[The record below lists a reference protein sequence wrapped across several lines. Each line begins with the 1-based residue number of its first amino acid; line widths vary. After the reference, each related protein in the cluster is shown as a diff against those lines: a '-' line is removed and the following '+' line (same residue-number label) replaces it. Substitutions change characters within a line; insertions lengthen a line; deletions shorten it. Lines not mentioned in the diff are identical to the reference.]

1 MLEVMVKKVNKE
13 EVAVC
18 ASRDVAETFGKL
30 HKEVL
35 YAIEGRTSVTER
47 AGREETKYRGILQ
60 DLIEGGEH
68 YLEKYFI
75 LSEYESRGKKYKEY
89 LMTRDGFT
97 LLVMGFSGEKAMRF
111 KLAYIKQFNNMEK
124 LLKEKFVERQ
134 KGITVRH
141 IVTDMIKQ
149 SKENERTH
157 GHAYSIYT
165 DMIYK
170 ALFGKTAKQFREEF
184 GIGKTDSLR
193 DYFTA
198 EELKAIQSKEM
209 LVSSLIDCGWGYESI
224 KAFVAEN
231 CQNQIEA
238 GN

>member
-18 ASRDVAETFGKL
+18 SSRDVAETFDRP

-35 YAIEGRTSVTER
+35 YAIEGRTAITER
-47 AGREETKYRGILQ
+47 ANGEETKHRGILQ

-68 YLEKYFI
+68 HIENYFI
-75 LSEYESRGKKYKEY
+75 QSEYERRGKKYKEY

-111 KLAYIKQFNNMEK
+111 KFAYIKQFNHMEK

-149 SKENERTH
+149 SQENERMH
-157 GHAYSIYT
+157 GHAYSLYT

-184 GIGKTDSLR
+184 GIGKMDHLR
-193 DYFTA
+193 ECFTA
-198 EELKAIQSKEM
+198 EELKSIQSKEM
-209 LVSSLIDCGWGYESI
+209 LVSSLIDCGWGYASI
-224 KAFVAEN
+224 KAFLDEN
-231 CQNQIEA
+231 CKSQIERK
-238 GN
+238 G

>member
-1 MLEVMVKKVNKE
+1 MLEVIMKRIKKE
-13 EVAVC
+13 ETIVV
-18 ASRDVAETFGKL
+18 SSVDVSETFTYYDEKENRQYTRE
-30 HKEVL
+30 HKAVMRS
-35 YAIEGRTSVTER
+35 I
-47 AGREETKYRGILQ
+47 RELNCSEEFR
-60 DLIEGGEH
+60 GEH
-68 YLEKYFI
+68 YSPSKYKDN
-75 LSEYESRGKKYKEY
+75 RGKMQPCV
-89 LMTRDGFT
+89 LMDRDGLMMLISEFKDP
-97 LLVMGFSGEKAMRF
+97 KAMVL
-111 KLAYIKQFNNMEK
+111 KEAYIKQFNHMEK

-193 DYFTA
+193 DCFTA

-209 LVSSLIDCGWGYESI
+209 LVSSLIDCGWGYEEI
-224 KAFVAEN
+224 KRFIAEN
-231 CQNQIEA
+231 CGKGIEER
-238 GN
+238 ND